1 MHYPVHVHVLDG
13 GTQSRLL
20 YLGVMDTFHLLML
33 IQQLSLVK
41 IKCNIK
47 IVFSLTKVLH

>member
-20 YLGVMDTFHLLML
+20 YLGVMDAFHLLIL

-47 IVFSLTKVLH
+47 IVFSLTKVLL